1 MNTSTRRL
9 AEPLRVNEHHTLR
22 NRIIMG
28 SMHTGFEEHEQGAEH
43 LAAFYRERARG
54 GAALIITGGIAPN
67 SEGAVVDDG
76 ATLEREDQLPWHR
89 TVTAAVHEHGAK
101 ICMQILHTGRYALGR
116 HPVAPSAIR
125 APINPATPRALSTAE
140 VKQLVRDYARC
151 AQLAQQAGYDGV
163 EIMGSEGYL
172 INQFLAPATNQRED
186 EYGGSLDNRQRLAEE
201 IVAAV
206 RAACGEDFLIIYRI
220 SLLDLVENGN
230 TWEENRLLAAK
241 IEAAGADMFNTGIGW
256 HEARIP
262 TIATCV
268 PRAAFARFT
277 GCLKAVSG
285 IPVIATNRI
294 NMPAVAEDILTEG
307 LADAVC
313 LARPFLA
320 DADWVNKAAAG
331 QDVAINTCIGCNQAC
346 LDHIFVGK
354 LTSCL
359 VNPFACHE
367 LQLIQTPTATRKNL
381 AVIGAGPAGMAFAKT
396 AAERGHRV
404 TVFDVQ
410 AEIDGQLNVA
420 KRIPGK
426 PEFNETLR
434 YFRYELQRLGV
445 DLCLNTRV
453 GADEV
458 AAFDEI
464 VLASGIVPRLPEIPG
479 IGHSKVL
486 SYLDVLR
493 DGKTVG
499 ARVAIIGAGGIGFD
513 TAEFLAHSG
522 EDSAL
527 SPPLFW
533 QEWHIDPTLT
543 QRGALQSGA
552 GNKLPAAREIWLLQ
566 RKLGQ
571 PGARLG
577 KTTGWIHRTR
587 LKKQGVHMLGGVEY
601 LYINDDGLHIRY
613 DGHEQCLPV
622 DNIIICAGQEPQRE
636 LWEALQAIGKPVH
649 LIGGADVAAELDAK
663 RAIKTGTELAL
674 SI

>member
-125 APINPATPRALSTAE
+125 APINPATPRTLSTAE

-256 HEARIP
+256 QGFAAR
-262 TIATCV
+262 
-268 PRAAFARFT
+268 
-277 GCLKAVSG
+277 GSEKAV
-285 IPVIATNRI
+285 
-294 NMPAVAEDILTEG
+294 DIL
-307 LADAVC
+307 L
-313 LARPFLA
+313 
-320 DADWVNKAAAG
+320 
-331 QDVAINTCIGCNQAC
+331 
-346 LDHIFVGK
+346 
-354 LTSCL
+354 
-359 VNPFACHE
+359 
-367 LQLIQTPTATRKNL
+367 LQL
-381 AVIGAGPAGMAFAKT
+381 VI
-396 AAERGHRV
+396 RRV
-404 TVFDVQ
+404 
-410 AEIDGQLNVA
+410 
-420 KRIPGK
+420 
-426 PEFNETLR
+426 
-434 YFRYELQRLGV
+434 
-445 DLCLNTRV
+445 
-453 GADEV
+453 
-458 AAFDEI
+458 
-464 VLASGIVPRLPEIPG
+464 
-479 IGHSKVL
+479 
-486 SYLDVLR
+486 
-493 DGKTVG
+493 
-499 ARVAIIGAGGIGFD
+499 
-513 TAEFLAHSG
+513 
-522 EDSAL
+522 
-527 SPPLFW
+527 
-533 QEWHIDPTLT
+533 
-543 QRGALQSGA
+543 
-552 GNKLPAAREIWLLQ
+552 
-566 RKLGQ
+566 
-571 PGARLG
+571 
-577 KTTGWIHRTR
+577 
-587 LKKQGVHMLGGVEY
+587 
-601 LYINDDGLHIRY
+601 
-613 DGHEQCLPV
+613 
-622 DNIIICAGQEPQRE
+622 
-636 LWEALQAIGKPVH
+636 
-649 LIGGADVAAELDAK
+649 
-663 RAIKTGTELAL
+663 ELAL
-674 SI
+674 DGMEITRTGLLSNQIDTIIPCRSKAVFRRPFRPCPYPRIQVLVSRLVAQVSKH